1 MIQLEETH
9 LAGRGRPRPI
19 HVRKRKDVYHDGI
32 PEGSGRRR
40 FRAGRAARVPFSVG
54 VSIVDPTLRSIRAG
68 RILPSRVPAAWSWWA
83 SLIAALAVVAS
94 PGLTPGVVASAAQL
108 DTVVT
113 DLRTVGRAAPGEAFR
128 IDVDWVL
135 PDEARPDD
143 SFGIELPDALQPLE
157 ESFDVTD
164 PRGDVIAH
172 AAAVDEGVDFTLTE
186 YVDSHADV
194 FGVIHFGVEVVDG
207 AQPGGFVDIGWGGG
221 RATTVEVMP
230 RSDEGWINSRHKGQT
245 YGEYYPDTGVVEW
258 IIMGPLGHDSVTFDD
273 SAEGGQV
280 FLCAQMRVEI
290 WNLDVGGHWD
300 SSLLAQNHDVTC
312 TEGHVQGTI
321 RDVPRGKIGAI
332 IIPTLVPEDATEV
345 ENTAAITVDGRTD
358 EPTAE
363 SIVTSSGGQGGGE
376 AVGEGAGA
384 GGDGGGEGAQDG
396 LAAWDGEPQAADAWH
411 QQLWKSAPAVI
422 ALGLLVLLAAL
433 IAAVMVRRRK

>member
-1 MIQLEETH
+1 M
-9 LAGRGRPRPI
+9 AN
-19 HVRKRKDVYHDGI
+19 
-32 PEGSGRRR
+32 
-40 FRAGRAARVPFSVG
+40 
-54 VSIVDPTLRSIRAG
+54 
-68 RILPSRVPAAWSWWA
+68 
-83 SLIAALAVVAS
+83 
-94 PGLTPGVVASAAQL
+94 AAQL

-128 IDVDWVL
+128 VDFDWVL
-135 PDEARPDD
+135 PDAAQPDD
-143 SFGIELPDALQPLE
+143 TFSIELPDDVRPLE

-172 AAAVDEGVDFTLTE
+172 AAAVDDGVDFTLTE

-194 FGVIHFGVEVVDG
+194 FGVIHFGAEVVEG
-207 AQPGGFVDIGWGGG
+207 AQPGRFVDIGWGDD
-221 RATTVEVMP
+221 RATTVEIMP
-230 RSDEGWINSRHKGQT
+230 PSDEGWTNSRHKGQT
-245 YGEYYPDTGVVEW
+245 YGEYYPDSGVVEW

-273 SAEGGQV
+273 RAEDGQV

-300 SSLLAQNHDVTC
+300 SSLLAQDHDVTC
-312 TEGHVQGTI
+312 TDGHVQGTI

-363 SIVTSSGGQGGGE
+363 SIVTSSGGRGGGE
-376 AVGEGAGA
+376 SVGEGAGA
-384 GGDGGGEGAQDG
+384 GGDGDGGGDGAQDG
-396 LAAWDGEPQAADAWH
+396 VVAWDGEPQAADAWH
-411 QQLWKSAPAVI
+411 QQLWKNAPVVI

-433 IAAVMVRRRK
+433 IAAVMMRRRK